1 MVQRNF
7 LVHTDYTDYNLT
19 IEITA
24 NQSIMLS
31 LDGKKN
37 GCVLIQVQKMQTDDR
52 SNELMKPTSAYIVA
66 IEADTKCNTNGDL
79 APKIGTQHMIRTAMN
94 VTMRLAKWVTSF
106 RLSDASQRECR
117 PNGQMVSLSKFL
129 IALEGHTWYEKT
141 FAAKLEYAPLRK
153 SYKKFLE
160 NFGEKPMPFD
170 IFTQSYLNNV
180 TINLHG
186 VEHVYK
192 RANTYRKFFASLRT
206 LFPKMEDLCE
216 FMQPWVEI
224 FVDQMFSHVK
234 FFSEYWTIAKADVPA
249 ISFTMKQLSSS
260 PYVVGGSLKKALERR
275 HDSPKHMVDP
285 RRRLYSVGDE

>member
-31 LDGKKN
+31 LGGKKK

-52 SNELMKPTSAYIVA
+52 KNELMKTTSAYIVA
-66 IEADTKCNTNGDL
+66 IEADSKCNTSGDL

-94 VTMRLAKWVTSF
+94 VTMRLAKWVTRF
-106 RLSDASQRECR
+106 HLSDASQRACR

-141 FAAKLEYAPLRK
+141 FAAKLEMPTSWQ
-153 SYKKFLE
+153 SYKQALDK
-160 NFGEKPMPFD
+160 FGEKPMPFD
-170 IFTQSYLNNV
+170 VFKHGYLTNV
-180 TINLHG
+180 TYPLTE
-186 VEHVYK
+186 VKRVYN
-192 RANTYRKFFASLRT
+192 RANTYREFFASLRT

-216 FMQPWVEI
+216 FMQPWVET
-224 FVDQMFSHVK
+224 FVNTMLGHGR
-234 FFSEYWTIAKADVPA
+234 FFSEYWTIAKANVPTIA
-249 ISFTMKQLSSS
+249 FTMKQLVDS

-285 RRRLYSVGDE
+285 RRRLYNLRV